1 MTGEIF
7 HTLAAES
14 IEEKA
19 RWFHSLTVEER
30 LELLCAWTD
39 LILEINPGI
48 LETKNA
54 QPVAGRIQVIK
65 KESEKHVYSLYPSYQ
80 LFS

>member
-1 MTGEIF
+1 MRGEIF

-19 RWFHSLTVEER
+19 RWFHSLSVVER

-39 LILEINPGI
+39 VILAINPGI

-54 QPVAGRIQVIK
+54 QPIAGRIQVLTK
-65 KESEKHVYSLYPSYQ
+65 DRL
-80 LFS
+80 